1 MFDTIKNTICAIIRP
16 LAVALPLLFANVSY
30 ANNSETSVLVVNGE
44 KFEVANNETVTITTN
59 AGGKPIVTTKKIDDT
74 TAKSAVNLQGDLTQN
89 VIPKQST
96 QQGVTADKLI
106 LNNPVIDQAQIL
118 SAHEKQQIEQKLRDI
133 YQRGL
138 AQPAVVIV
146 PTTGGEDIFQY
157 AMQVADKWQLGDK
170 DTDKGLLMVIA
181 INDRK
186 LQILTGYGLEGT
198 IPDAIAKRIITDD
211 IAPYFKQNDY
221 AGGIV
226 AGINRLE
233 ERLTTDPQILQQ
245 ADAERQKLK
254 QIDQI
259 SPIAFGVMSLFIGVF
274 LVVFFGEFL
283 GLLITFIGTIVL
295 GVMLNVG
302 FFTSLLIALIVGLI
316 LLNRNNGGGGGGGFI
331 VMPSGGGL
339 GGSFGGGDSY
349 SGGGGGF
356 GGGGAGGSW

>member
-1 MFDTIKNTICAIIRP
+1 MFDTIKHTVCAIIRP

-30 ANNSETSVLVVNGE
+30 ANNSETSVLIVNGE
-44 KFEVANNETVTITTN
+44 KFEIANHATVTITTN
-59 AGGKPIVTTKKIDDT
+59 ADGKPIVTTKKIDDT
-74 TAKSAVNLQGDLTQN
+74 TAKSAVNLQGDLTQT
-89 VIPKQST
+89 IAPKQST

-146 PTTGGEDIFQY
+146 PTTNGQDIFQY
-157 AMQVADKWQLGDK
+157 GMTIADKWQLGNK

-186 LQILTGYGLEGT
+186 LQILTGYGLEGV
-198 IPDAIAKRIITDD
+198 IPDAVAKRIITDD

-233 ERLTTDPQILQQ
+233 ERLTTDPEILRQ
-245 ADAERQKLK
+245 ADSEREKNSQVS
-254 QIDQI
+254 QI
-259 SPIAFGVMSLFIGVF
+259 SPIAFAVIGLFIGAF
-274 LVVFFGEFL
+274 LTGLFGQLLGMLITTIGMIAIGTML
-283 GLLITFIGTIVL
+283 GL
-295 GVMLNVG
+295 G
-302 FFTSLLIALIVGLI
+302 FVTSVIIALIIGFI
-316 LLNRNNGGGGGGGFI
+316 LLNRSNRGSGVVIMPSSGGGFG
-331 VMPSGGGL
+331 SGGGS
-339 GGSFGGGDSY
+339 GY